1 MERLI
6 RADHLRRYVLEIAR
20 GAEAAPTV
28 ERIAASTELPHKPRP
43 TINYVLGDS
52 VDDQYQ
58 SQRQKRRLLRAA
70 TTWARVNTI
79 HVSDNSRAIQ
89 PIDGPIFFP
98 PVNQSRVI
106 TPHHDALLLT
116 LCINDF
122 DVHKVP
128 VNPSSVADLLQLPAF
143 RQMNISFDMLS
154 SACRILL
161 SGFNGAT
168 TITMGDI
175 DLPVK
180 AGAAVQ
186 QVLFLVVEDLGPYNA
201 IVRRAWLH
209 AMKAVPSTYH
219 QMINYLTSAEQIDL
233 LSSQLAARQCYQ
245 LLVQKREKNKSSYN
259 PALDT

>member
-6 RADHLRRYVLEIAR
+6 KVGHLRRYVREIAS

-28 ERIAASTELPHKPRP
+28 ERIAASAELPPEPWP

-58 SQRQKRRLLRAA
+58 SQRQKRRMLRAA

-79 HVSDNSRAIQ
+79 HVPDNSIAIQ
-89 PIDGPIFFP
+89 PIYGPISFP

-122 DVHKVP
+122 DVHKVL
-128 VNPSSVADLLQLPAF
+128 VNPSSVVDLLQLPAF
-143 RQMNISFDMLS
+143 RQINISFDRLS

-168 TITMGDI
+168 TVTMGDI

-180 AGAAVQ
+180 AGPVVQ
-186 QVLFLVVEDLGPYNA
+186 QVLFLVVEDLSPYNA
-201 IVRRAWLH
+201 IVG
-209 AMKAVPSTYH
+209 
-219 QMINYLTSAEQIDL
+219 
-233 LSSQLAARQCYQ
+233 LA
-245 LLVQKREKNKSSYN
+245 
-259 PALDT
+259 